1 MYSVVR
7 QYSGAGSSELFDLIE
22 ERSDDV
28 KKVISGTPGFI
39 SYLAF
44 RDEGGGGTT
53 VTSCEDKAGVDE
65 SSKRAADWI
74 VENASFSID
83 PPEIVEGSPFLQF

>member
-7 QYSGAGSSELFDLIE
+7 QYSGAGSSDLFDLIE
-22 ERSDDV
+22 QRSDDV
-28 KKVISGTPGFI
+28 KRIISDTPGFI
-39 SYLAF
+39 SYVAF

-53 VTSCEDKAGVDE
+53 VTSCQDKAGVDE
-65 SSKRAADWI
+65 SSKRAADW
-74 VENASFSID
+74 VSENASFDID

>member
-7 QYSGAGSSELFDLIE
+7 QYSGAGSSDLFDLIE
-22 ERSDDV
+22 QRSDDV
-28 KKVISGTPGFI
+28 KRIISGTPGFI
-39 SYLAF
+39 SYVAF

-53 VTSCEDKAGVDE
+53 VTSCQDKAGVDE
-65 SSKRAADWI
+65 SSKRAADW
-74 VENASFSID
+74 VSENASFDID